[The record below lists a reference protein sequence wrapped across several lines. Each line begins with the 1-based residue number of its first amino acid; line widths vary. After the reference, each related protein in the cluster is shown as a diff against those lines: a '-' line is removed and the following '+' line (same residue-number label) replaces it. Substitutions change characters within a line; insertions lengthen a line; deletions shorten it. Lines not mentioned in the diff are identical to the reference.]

1 MRSDECFRHTE
12 NGFELYVKDTEATVR
27 RRHLPRAHLRR
38 RLVNRQRDDPGAD
51 IDANQAPEI
60 QTMYSVPFPVSVI
73 RTRMR
78 QEFERHRYVNKLPV
92 VDVLIMQ
99 NNAEYQET
107 MNFWKQTTHIMSY
120 FPEENFRGHERL
132 PKNFMNAFLEGR
144 N

>member
-1 MRSDECFRHTE
+1 MAVTPTQFAKTTAQSANWD
-12 NGFELYVKDTEATVR
+12 VAKR
-27 RRHLPRAHLRR
+27 RVLAAYREWIRA
-38 RLVNRQRDDPGAD
+38 
-51 IDANQAPEI
+51 APEI

-78 QEFERHRYVNKLPV
+78 EEFERHRFVNKIPV
-92 VDVLIMQ
+92 VDVLLMQ

-107 MNFWKQTTHIMSY
+107 MNFWKQTTHVMSY

-132 PKNFMNAFLEGR
+132 PKTFMQGFLEGR